1 MAKTLYSAF
10 FNKED
15 WAVKE
20 VYTYYSRLVK
30 HVSFEIL
37 HDNDLADDIV
47 SETFIKLLEKGKVD
61 NDSNFVAY
69 MCAIAKN
76 LSLNMIKERNRYES
90 LNEDIAMSTDE
101 KKDDILDILKGKLEE
116 DEYNILVMRA
126 VLEYP
131 FNDIALVYKATASS
145 MRGIYFRAKKKAQ
158 KLLEGLL

>member
-1 MAKTLYSAF
+1 
-10 FNKED
+10 
-15 WAVKE
+15 
-20 VYTYYSRLVK
+20 
-30 HVSFEIL
+30 
-37 HDNDLADDIV
+37 
-47 SETFIKLLEKGKVD
+47 
-61 NDSNFVAY
+61 

-90 LNEDIAMSTDE
+90 LNEDVASSNDE
-101 KKDDILDILKGKLEE
+101 KSDNILDILKGKLEE

>member
-10 FNKED
+10 FKKED

-20 VYTYYSRLVK
+20 VYYYYSRLVK

-47 SETFIKLLEKGKVD
+47 NETFIKLLEKGKVD

-101 KKDDILDILKGKLEE
+101 KKDDILDILKGKLDE

>member
-20 VYTYYSRLVK
+20 VYSYYSRFVK

-47 SETFIKLLEKGKVD
+47 SETFINLLEKGKVD

-131 FNDIALVYKATASS
+131 FNDIALVYKATATS

-158 KLLEGLL
+158 RLLEGLL

>member
-1 MAKTLYSAF
+1 MAKTLFSSF

-20 VYTYYSRLVK
+20 VYSYYSRLVK
-30 HVSFEIL
+30 HVSF
-37 HDNDLADDIV
+37 DNDLTDDIV

-90 LNEDIAMSTDE
+90 LNEDIAMYTDE